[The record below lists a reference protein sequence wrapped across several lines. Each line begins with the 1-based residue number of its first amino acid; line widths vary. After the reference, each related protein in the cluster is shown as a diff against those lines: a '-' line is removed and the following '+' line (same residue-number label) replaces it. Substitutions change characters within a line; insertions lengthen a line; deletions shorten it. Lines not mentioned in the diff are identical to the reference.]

1 MYFSS
6 SLFVI
11 APAKFIYEE
20 IVGFR
25 VVVRYLGLVVGVGI
39 GFVSLV
45 SFLCGLAILGVF
57 CGVLSGW
64 RGVLKVSGIS
74 LSLGYPIVN
83 SSRFVSR
90 ASCKVIDEAVP
101 IKAIIFSTKLVHS
114 TSI

>member
-25 VVVRYLGLVVGVGI
+25 VVVRYLGLVFGVGI

-45 SFLCGLAILGVF
+45 SFLCGLAILGFF
-57 CGVLSGW
+57 CGVLSRW
-64 RGVLKVSGIS
+64 RGVLEASGIS
-74 LSLGYPIVN
+74 LSLGYPIGS

-90 ASCKVIDEAVP
+90 VSCTAIDEVVP
-101 IKAIIFSTKLVHS
+101 IKATIFFIKLVHS

>member
-1 MYFSS
+1 M
-6 SLFVI
+6 
-11 APAKFIYEE
+11 
-20 IVGFR
+20 
-25 VVVRYLGLVVGVGI
+25 
-39 GFVSLV
+39 SLV

-90 ASCKVIDEAVP
+90 AWCIVIDEAVP
-101 IKAIIFSTKLVHS
+101 IKVTIFFIKLVHS
-114 TSI
+114 TFI